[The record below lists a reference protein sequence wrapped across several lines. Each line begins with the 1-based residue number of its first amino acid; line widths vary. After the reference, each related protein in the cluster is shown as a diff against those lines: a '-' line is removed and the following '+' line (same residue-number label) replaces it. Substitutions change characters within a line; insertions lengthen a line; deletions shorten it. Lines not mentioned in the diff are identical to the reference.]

1 MSDMTAD
8 RGSVTGEEGVERA
21 AALEQARVLVEE
33 YAGYDEDAARRR
45 IARRIAADRTR
56 PASGAPGRG
65 AFPAPASLAGRP
77 RPPAP
82 GTTPVDDLVLDA
94 ACHVRAA
101 RALDDLAWSLAESR
115 PFAEL
120 ALAAGTWPYGAEP
133 ALLFGCLL
141 HLADRME
148 GAQFWFQY
156 AAGAGSQTAA
166 RLLHLHHLARAEV
179 RTARHWKALAGALP
193 ADEGL
198 PLLPEV
204 PENLEEAL
212 GASVIWTSPPIS
224 TQDLTA
230 LTAVRGRGGRP
241 PYRLPARLRRAV
253 TARSWSDDPDLG
265 EVFLPGPHVA
275 VAVAQHARLNL
286 LHLTDEANAGA
297 LEAPGRPKPV
307 QAGRGTSRARPA
319 PVAMEAVHRALRV
332 LEVVHRY
339 SGGVSLAQVAR
350 ETRLPQLVLARVTEQ
365 LVRANLVAPAGPGA
379 YVAGRALLL
388 TGAASGDGR
397 GHLRETLAW
406 VRDAVGAAVYVA
418 RYTDGEVCITQY
430 ADGPA
435 TPLVDEWVDFRAAA
449 HASAVGKALLAQ
461 LGPDARR
468 DHLSRHRP
476 ARFTAHTIIR
486 QDDLVRQLDARRPGA
501 PLLDLQE
508 YAMGTV
514 CAAVPITSGPNA
526 ECLAL
531 SIPAPDPHRLVQA
544 ARILRSEAA
553 AVLLALIVAGS
564 APGTARPE
572 PQRAEGAGAEGAGAP
587 DGILITAT

>member
-8 RGSVTGEEGVERA
+8 HDAVPGQKLA
-21 AALEQARVLVEE
+21 AALEDAEVLVEE

-45 IARRIAADRTR
+45 IARRIAADRARSATG
-56 PASGAPGRG
+56 ATGSGGFPG
-65 AFPAPASLAGRP
+65 PASLTGR
-77 RPPAP
+77 RPMPALVP
-82 GTTPVDDLVLDA
+82 TPADDLVLDA

-120 ALAAGTWPYGAEP
+120 ALAAGTWPHGSEP
-133 ALLFGCLL
+133 ALLFGALL

-156 AAGAGSQTAA
+156 AAGAGSRTAA

-179 RTARHWKALAGALP
+179 DTARHWRALAEALP
-193 ADEGL
+193 PDEGL
-198 PLLPEV
+198 PHLPEV

-230 LTAVRGRGGRP
+230 LTAVRGHGGRP

-253 TARSWSDDPDLG
+253 TALSRNVDQDQG
-265 EVFLPGPHVA
+265 EVFLLGPHVA

-286 LHLTDEANAGA
+286 LHLADEANAWA
-297 LEAPGRPKPV
+297 LEALRQPQPER
-307 QAGRGTSRARPA
+307 AGRGACEGRPA

-332 LEVVHRY
+332 LEIVNRY
-339 SGGVSLAQVAR
+339 SGGVSLAQIAR
-350 ETRLPQLVLARVTEQ
+350 ETRLPQLVLARVMEQ
-365 LVRANLVAPAGPGA
+365 LVRANLAAPAAPGA
-379 YVAGRALLL
+379 YIAGRALLL
-388 TGAASGDGR
+388 TEAASGDGH
-397 GHLRETLAW
+397 GHLQETLAW

-461 LGPDARR
+461 LGSDGRK
-468 DHLSRHRP
+468 DHLSRHRA
-476 ARFTAHTIIR
+476 ARFTAHTITR
-486 QDDLVRQLDARRPGA
+486 QDELFRQLDTRRPGA

-544 ARILRSEAA
+544 ARILQSEAA
-553 AVLLALIVAGS
+553 AVLLALIVGGTG
-564 APGTARPE
+564 PGTSRTAAEREEAAGE
-572 PQRAEGAGAEGAGAP
+572 PGS
-587 DGILITAT
+587 ILITAT

>member
-8 RGSVTGEEGVERA
+8 RGAVTGEELA
-21 AALEQARVLVEE
+21 TALEQARVLMEE

-45 IARRIAADRTR
+45 IARRIAADRARSAT
-56 PASGAPGRG
+56 GATGRG
-65 AFPAPASLAGRP
+65 GFPAPASLTGRAP
-77 RPPAP
+77 RPALVATPA
-82 GTTPVDDLVLDA
+82 DDLVLDA

-101 RALDDLAWSLAESR
+101 RLLDDLAWSLAESR
-115 PFAEL
+115 SFAEL
-120 ALAAGTWPYGAEP
+120 ALAAGNWPHGAEP

-156 AAGAGSQTAA
+156 AAGAGSRTAA

-179 RTARHWKALAGALP
+179 RTARHWKALAEALP
-193 ADEGL
+193 PDEGL
-198 PLLPEV
+198 PHLPEI

-212 GASVIWTSPPIS
+212 GASVIWTSPPIT

-230 LTAVRGRGGRP
+230 LTAVRGQGGRP

-253 TARSWSDDPDLG
+253 TARSWTEDPDLG
-265 EVFLPGPHVA
+265 EVFLLGPQVA

-286 LHLTDEANAGA
+286 MHLTDEADAWAVEA
-297 LEAPGRPKPV
+297 LGQPQVTRA
-307 QAGRGTSRARPA
+307 ARGTCEGRPA

-332 LEVVHRY
+332 LEVVNRY
-339 SGGVSLAQVAR
+339 SCGVNLAQIAR
-350 ETRLPQLVLARVTEQ
+350 ETRLPQLALSRVMEQ
-365 LVRANLVAPAGPGA
+365 LVRANLAAPTGPGA
-379 YVAGRALLL
+379 YIAGRALLL
-388 TGAASGDGR
+388 TGTGSGDGR
-397 GHLRETLAW
+397 GHLHESLAW

-418 RYTDGEVCITQY
+418 RYTDGEVCITQF

-461 LGPDARR
+461 LDPGGRK
-468 DHLSRHRP
+468 DHLSRHRA
-476 ARFTAHTIIR
+476 ARFTAHTVTR
-486 QDDLVRQLDARRPGA
+486 EEDLFRQLDTRRPGA

-508 YAMGTV
+508 YALGTV

-531 SIPAPDPHRLVQA
+531 SIPAPDPHRLAQA
-544 ARILRSEAA
+544 ARILQSEAA

-564 APGTARPE
+564 APGTPRTA
-572 PQRAEGAGAEGAGAP
+572 PQRQEGAGEPGS
-587 DGILITAT
+587 ILITAT

>member
-1 MSDMTAD
+1 MTAD
-8 RGSVTGEEGVERA
+8 HDAVPGERLA
-21 AALEQARVLVEE
+21 AALEGAEVLVEE

-45 IARRIAADRTR
+45 IARRIAADRARSAT
-56 PASGAPGRG
+56 GATGRG
-65 AFPAPASLAGRP
+65 GFPAPASLTGR
-77 RPPAP
+77 RPLPALVP
-82 GTTPVDDLVLDA
+82 TPADDLVLDA

-120 ALAAGTWPYGAEP
+120 ALAAGTWPHGSEP

-156 AAGAGSQTAA
+156 AAGAGSRTAA
-166 RLLHLHHLARAEV
+166 SLLHLHHLARAEV
-179 RTARHWKALAGALP
+179 DTARHWKALAEALP
-193 ADEGL
+193 PDEGL
-198 PLLPEV
+198 PHLPEV
-204 PENLEEAL
+204 PENLEETL

-230 LTAVRGRGGRP
+230 LTAVRGHGGRP

-253 TARSWSDDPDLG
+253 TALSWNDDQDQG
-265 EVFLPGPHVA
+265 EVFLLGPHVA

-286 LHLTDEANAGA
+286 LHLTDEANAWA
-297 LEAPGRPKPV
+297 LEALRQPQPE
-307 QAGRGTSRARPA
+307 QAGRGAREGRPA

-332 LEVVHRY
+332 LEIVNRY
-339 SGGVSLAQVAR
+339 SGGVSLAQIAR
-350 ETRLPQLVLARVTEQ
+350 ETRLPQLVLARVMEQ
-365 LVRANLVAPAGPGA
+365 LVRANLAAAAAPGA
-379 YVAGRALLL
+379 YIAGRALLL
-388 TGAASGDGR
+388 TEAASGAGR
-397 GHLRETLAW
+397 GHLQETLAW

-461 LGPDARR
+461 LGSEGRK
-468 DHLSRHRP
+468 DHLSRHRA
-476 ARFTAHTIIR
+476 ARFTAHTITR
-486 QDDLVRQLDARRPGA
+486 QDELFRQLDGRRPGA

-508 YAMGTV
+508 YAVGTV

-531 SIPAPDPHRLVQA
+531 SIPAPDPTRLVQA
-544 ARILRSEAA
+544 ARILRNEAA
-553 AVLLALIVAGS
+553 AVLLALIVAGTG
-564 APGTARPE
+564 PGASRTAAEREEVAGE
-572 PQRAEGAGAEGAGAP
+572 PGS
-587 DGILITAT
+587 ILITAT

>member
-8 RGSVTGEEGVERA
+8 RDAELGEELA
-21 AALEQARVLVEE
+21 AALEQAQVLMEE

-45 IARRIAADRTR
+45 IARRIAADRARSAT
-56 PASGAPGRG
+56 GAPGRG
-65 AFPAPASLAGRP
+65 GFPAPASLRG
-77 RPPAP
+77 PAP
-82 GTTPVDDLVLDA
+82 LPAPVPTPADDLVLDA
-94 ACHVRAA
+94 ACHARAA
-101 RALDDLAWSLAESR
+101 RLLDDLAWSLAESR
-115 PFAEL
+115 SFAEL
-120 ALAAGTWPYGAEP
+120 ALAAGTWPHGAEP

-141 HLADRME
+141 HLSDRME

-179 RTARHWKALAGALP
+179 ATARHWKALAGVLP
-193 ADEGL
+193 PDEGL
-198 PLLPEV
+198 PHLPEI

-212 GASVIWTSPPIS
+212 GASVIWTSPPIT

-230 LTAVRGRGGRP
+230 LTVLRGHGGRP
-241 PYRLPARLRRAV
+241 PYRIPARLRRAV
-253 TARSWSDDPDLG
+253 TAQSWTDDHDLG
-265 EVFLPGPHVA
+265 EVFLLGPQVA

-286 LHLTDEANAGA
+286 LHLTDEANANAWA
-297 LEAPGRPKPV
+297 LEALRQPQPV
-307 QAGRGTSRARPA
+307 QAGRSCAASRPA
-319 PVAMEAVHRALRV
+319 PVAMESVHRALRV
-332 LEVVHRY
+332 LEVVNRY

-350 ETRLPQLVLARVTEQ
+350 ETRLPQLVLARVMEQ
-365 LVRANLVAPAGPGA
+365 LVRANLAVPTGPGA
-379 YVAGRALLL
+379 YIAGRALLL

-397 GHLRETLAW
+397 GHLQETLAW

-435 TPLVDEWVDFRAAA
+435 TPLVEEWADFRTAA

-461 LGPDARR
+461 LGPDGRK
-468 DHLSRHRP
+468 DHLSRHR
-476 ARFTAHTIIR
+476 AERFTAHTLTR
-486 QDDLVRQLDARRPGA
+486 QEDLFRQLDSRRPGA

-508 YAMGTV
+508 YALGTV

-544 ARILRSEAA
+544 ARILQSEAA
-553 AVLLALIVAGS
+553 AVLLALIVAGTGPG
-564 APGTARPE
+564 APRTA
-572 PQRAEGAGAEGAGAP
+572 PQQEGAGEPGSM
-587 DGILITAT
+587 LITAT

>member
-1 MSDMTAD
+1 MSDMTAEPD
-8 RGSVTGEEGVERA
+8 AVPGEKLA
-21 AALEQARVLVEE
+21 AALEGAEVLVEE

-45 IARRIAADRTR
+45 IARRIAADRAR
-56 PASGAPGRG
+56 SASGAPGRG
-65 AFPAPASLAGRP
+65 FPAPASLAGRAQL
-77 RPPAP
+77 PALAP
-82 GTTPVDDLVLDA
+82 TTADDLVLDA

-115 PFAEL
+115 SFAEL
-120 ALAAGTWPYGAEP
+120 ALAASNWPHGAQP
-133 ALLFGCLL
+133 ALLFGALL

-156 AAGAGSQTAA
+156 AAGAGSRTAA

-179 RTARHWKALAGALP
+179 DTARHWRAMAEALP
-193 ADEGL
+193 PDEGL
-198 PLLPEV
+198 AHLPEV

-230 LTAVRGRGGRP
+230 LTAVRGHGGRP

-253 TARSWSDDPDLG
+253 TALSWSEDQDQG
-265 EVFLPGPHVA
+265 EVYLLGPHVA
-275 VAVAQHARLNL
+275 VAIAQHARLDI
-286 LHLTDEANAGA
+286 LHLTDEANAWA
-297 LEAPGRPKPV
+297 LEALRHPQPTGR
-307 QAGRGTSRARPA
+307 ARGASGGRPA

-332 LEVVHRY
+332 LEVVGRY
-339 SGGVSLAQVAR
+339 SGGVSLAQIAR
-350 ETRLPQLVLARVTEQ
+350 ETRLPQLVLARVMEQ
-365 LVRANLVAPAGPGA
+365 LVRANLAAPAGPGA
-379 YVAGRALLL
+379 YIAGRALLL
-388 TGAASGDGR
+388 TGAASGDGS
-397 GHLRETLAW
+397 GHLQETLAW

-461 LGPDARR
+461 LGPAGRK
-468 DHLSRHRP
+468 DHLSRHRA
-476 ARFTAHTIIR
+476 ARFTAHTLTR
-486 QDDLVRQLDARRPGA
+486 QEDLFRQLDTRRPGE

-508 YAMGTV
+508 YAVGTM

-531 SIPAPDPHRLVQA
+531 SIPAPDPHRLGQA
-544 ARILRSEAA
+544 ARILQSEAA
-553 AVLLALIVAGS
+553 AVLLALIVAGTGS
-564 APGTARPE
+564 GAGGSPTA
-572 PQRAEGAGAEGAGAP
+572 PQREEGAGEPGSV
-587 DGILITAT
+587 LITAT